1 MGKQP
6 MNVEPP
12 STCRANLLQKKQFCY
27 DKLRLVAQLCP
38 SKILVHIS
46 SNHRPWTVCPSLCG
60 AGRKH
65 RCGNKCGLLL
75 VSVGIIT
82 HRILYVFYCIHCIH
96 VQYIQCV
103 YIVLHYISF
112 SVALILMYSCSGCIQ
127 MYSWTC
133 GATLECHT
141 AFMCIRSLC
150 CIRISFSTSH
160 I

>member
-1 MGKQP
+1 MQ
-6 MNVEPP
+6 
-12 STCRANLLQKKQFCY
+12 
-27 DKLRLVAQLCP
+27 
-38 SKILVHIS
+38 
-46 SNHRPWTVCPSLCG
+46 RPWHDG
-60 AGRKH
+60 GRGRAGRDGAAAAGGVAAARH
-65 RCGNKCGLLL
+65 GVSARGTAGLAAGLSLARVRGGGSHLGGHKCGLLL

-103 YIVLHYISF
+103 YIVLHYMSF

-150 CIRISFSTSH
+150 CIRITFSTSH
-160 I
+160 IKHIQ